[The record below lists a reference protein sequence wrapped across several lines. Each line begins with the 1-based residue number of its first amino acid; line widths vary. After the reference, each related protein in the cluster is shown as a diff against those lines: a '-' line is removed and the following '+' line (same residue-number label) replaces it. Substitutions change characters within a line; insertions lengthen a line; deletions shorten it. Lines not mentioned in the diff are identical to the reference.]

1 MILHTDEATHAGYH
15 YSSVLYLNTQGE
27 DFEGGNFIWNDP
39 LSEDAADDCEDGVE
53 ECERCR
59 VSNASTCWFCK
70 VPQARVALGGVQ
82 CARQARHR

>member
-39 LSEDAADDCEDGVE
+39 LSEDAADCEDGVE
-53 ECERCR
+53 ECELADGRM
-59 VSNASTCWFCK
+59 VAPSKPDTAFAFIPGSTWF
-70 VPQARVALGGVQ
+70 QGVR
-82 CARQARHR
+82 AA